1 VQEGTLFM
9 DPKPITSAD
18 APARSSDPGSKPRGA
33 KYLDPETLTKIGSLE
48 VAVRQIVEG
57 IRIGQ
62 HKSPIR
68 GISAEF
74 SAYRQYAQGD
84 ETRHIDWKAYAR
96 CDRYYIKLFD
106 AETNFIA
113 NLLLDASKSMTYAS
127 GEISKLEYAKYLA
140 ASLAYLVV
148 DQGDSAGVGVFDG
161 ELRNYIAPK
170 SNMQVLHDISRELEK
185 VQPQPR
191 TNVGA
196 ILHDFAHRMSRRGF
210 VMLFSDLFDN
220 TEEFIS
226 GLNHLRF
233 RGHNVILFH
242 VLDRY
247 ELEFPLNGMWKFLGL
262 EGEGEVIT
270 QPARVR
276 ANYLKELEEFVAGIR
291 KACAKAQIDYVLVN
305 TADPVEHTLTNYL
318 LQRTA
323 LAKAR

>member
-1 VQEGTLFM
+1 M
-9 DPKPITSAD
+9 DPEPIPSSASLFSKSKAEKPE
-18 APARSSDPGSKPRGA
+18 APRLEPRRA
-33 KYLDPETLTKIGSLE
+33 KYLDPDTLTMIGSLE
-48 VAVRQIVEG
+48 VVARQVVEG

-62 HKSPIR
+62 HKSPVR
-68 GISAEF
+68 GISSEF
-74 SAYRQYAQGD
+74 NAYRQYAQGD

-96 CDRYYIKLFD
+96 CDRYYVKLFD
-106 AETNFIA
+106 AETNFVA

-127 GEISKLEYAKYLA
+127 GNTSKLEYAKYLA

-161 ELRNYIAPK
+161 ELQNYIQPK
-170 SNMQVLHDISRELEK
+170 GNMQVLHDISRELEK
-185 VQPQPR
+185 VNPQPR

-220 TEEFIS
+220 TEEFID

-233 RGHNVILFH
+233 LGHNVILFH
-242 VLDRY
+242 IMDPH
-247 ELEFPLNGMWKFLGL
+247 EIEFPLSGMWKFLGL
-262 EGEGEVIT
+262 EGEGEIIT

-276 ANYLKELEEFVAGIR
+276 ANYLNELKEFVGGIK
-291 KACAKAQIDYVLVN
+291 KACARAQVDYILVN
-305 TADPVEHTLTNYL
+305 TAEPIEHVITSYL

-323 LAKAR
+323 LAKTR